1 MPTDDQTTMST
12 REVLRFGPVRALM
25 IANFVLYTGASLQAA
40 ALMLQAYEITGREAD
55 LGWIGLCEFLPAAL
69 LVLVTGSVAD
79 RMDRKKIALVGITGE
94 VVCSIALLAYA
105 LSDPTEVWPLFV
117 IAFCY
122 GVARA
127 FLAPA
132 TRPMPAMV
140 APEGG
145 LPRVIA
151 LYAAT
156 WTGAT
161 ILGPAASGL
170 LYAWHPSV
178 AYAVA
183 AAMIGVA
190 GVLIAA
196 LHFLRQ
202 PERPAADDK
211 PTFRSAIE
219 GLLFVR
225 RTPILLAA
233 IGLDLF
239 AVLFGGAVALLP
251 AIAEDRLG
259 VGHVAYGF
267 LRAAP
272 GVGAAAMAVLLAFK
286 PLRRRI
292 GRGLL
297 IAVFVF
303 GAATVVLGLTRSYLV
318 AFIALIVLS
327 GADMVSVFIRG
338 SLVPLVTPDEK
349 RGRVMA
355 VENVFI
361 GASNE
366 LGAFES
372 GIVAQAVG
380 TPATVVGGGI
390 ATIVIVGVW
399 WLGFPTLRKVD
410 RFEDLG
416 H

>member
-151 LYAAT
+151 LYSAT
-156 WTGAT
+156 WSGAT
-161 ILGPAASGL
+161 MLGPGASCL
-170 LYAWHPSV
+170 LSAWQPSV
-178 AYAVA
+178 AQRVA
-183 AAMIGVA
+183 ATITRVA
-190 GVLIAA
+190 GVSSAA
-196 LHFLRQ
+196 RPFPGAWMSRDDFMRL
-202 PERPAADDK
+202 PEPVGPPASRPR
-211 PTFRSAIE
+211 RS
-219 GLLFVR
+219 VR
-225 RTPILLAA
+225 
-233 IGLDLF
+233 G
-239 AVLFGGAVALLP
+239 
-251 AIAEDRLG
+251 RLG
-259 VGHVAYGF
+259 SAGRGCE
-267 LRAAP
+267 
-272 GVGAAAMAVLLAFK
+272 
-286 PLRRRI
+286 RRI
-292 GRGLL
+292 GG
-297 IAVFVF
+297 
-303 GAATVVLGLTRSYLV
+303 
-318 AFIALIVLS
+318 
-327 GADMVSVFIRG
+327 
-338 SLVPLVTPDEK
+338 
-349 RGRVMA
+349 
-355 VENVFI
+355 
-361 GASNE
+361 
-366 LGAFES
+366 
-372 GIVAQAVG
+372 
-380 TPATVVGGGI
+380 
-390 ATIVIVGVW
+390 
-399 WLGFPTLRKVD
+399 
-410 RFEDLG
+410 
-416 H
+416 